1 MDNQESNFCV
11 SFSVTLLWSKGH
23 IVKIVMLL
31 VGSALIVH
39 TKSDN
44 SKRESRIPIRILIRC
59 CEKEEVEYVYEYEY
73 EYEYEY

>member
-11 SFSVTLLWSKGH
+11 SFSVTLLCKGH